1 MMAMPVEGIT
11 GSGGVGHNAP
21 EGYNRRLSEGHGPQ

>member
-1 MMAMPVEGIT
+1 MKAMPINGIT
-11 GSGGVGHNAP
+11 KPEVVRHNAT